1 MKLEKQIE
9 LSSITQPLYL
19 CTWNGSQIVQIHN
32 RETFTKEYESTNMR
46 FDSFDEHIQHLIIK
60 DIVMLFTILGND
72 FLPKLNIINTNRHI
86 RQILDAYQKINQ
98 DIKARSLNYSF
109 IF

>member
-46 FDSFDEHIQHLIIK
+46 FDSFDETSLSYESKHNSFNTMNEVFNYLENEKYGGLNETFVCDNFEIVRIK
-60 DIVMLFTILGND
+60 
-72 FLPKLNIINTNRHI
+72 
-86 RQILDAYQKINQ
+86 
-98 DIKARSLNYSF
+98 
-109 IF
+109 